1 MVAHPIL
8 TSHMYTWVRSPKG
21 KEAVVFYSTRP
32 SLASAQG
39 LVCICKTKEPNHG
52 SKNGSASNLD
62 PAGQSAANAVQ
73 SCLSSKSG
81 PPPVLTILS
90 RCAWEVESD
99 RKFLG
104 SGVTLP
110 IPNRDAGTINVSS
123 IKRLE
128 EAAIRNFQ

>member
-1 MVAHPIL
+1 
-8 TSHMYTWVRSPKG
+8 MYLQDQGTKPRVQEWKRFELGPCRTKRGKCRS
-21 KEAVVFYSTRP
+21 E
-32 SLASAQG
+32 
-39 LVCICKTKEPNHG
+39 
-52 SKNGSASNLD
+52 
-62 PAGQSAANAVQ
+62 
-73 SCLSSKSG
+73 LSVIKKW